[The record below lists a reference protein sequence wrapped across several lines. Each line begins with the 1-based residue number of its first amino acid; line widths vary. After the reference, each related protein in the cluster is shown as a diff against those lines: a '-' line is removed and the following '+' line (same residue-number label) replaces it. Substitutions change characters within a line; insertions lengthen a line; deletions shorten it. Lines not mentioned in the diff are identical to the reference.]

1 MRKQRQS
8 FSREFKLE
16 AMRLME
22 EEGIRG
28 QIFTLDITILRIY
41 EVKP

>member
-28 QIFTLDITILRIY
+28 RH
-41 EVKP
+41 